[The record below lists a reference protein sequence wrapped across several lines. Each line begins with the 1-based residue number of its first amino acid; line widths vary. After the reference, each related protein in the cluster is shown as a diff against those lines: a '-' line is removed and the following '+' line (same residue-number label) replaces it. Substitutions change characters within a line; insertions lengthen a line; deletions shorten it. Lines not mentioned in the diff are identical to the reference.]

1 MTYGF
6 QLLEDIRQIRMVCE
20 QRHDELE
27 QHFTSELQNWMKYSQ
42 QTQQIMSRSY
52 PGDRYVEEN
61 QQVIEKTIANTYSE
75 IYSSRSRRLSVI
87 QSQCDD
93 SLEELLTQRKLS
105 MLTLITDL
113 LSHNIQELNKLVDEL
128 ATYEKQLQ
136 DGLVS
141 CVATQAMRYESRLSS
156 KVLSP
161 EDFCSGPDIKILA
174 AFLKRMMDIITQEQS
189 QFFGDDEDLR
199 IETPCGTSGCKEH
212 TDSPSESSST
222 LTVDT
227 QPPQQPYH
235 LPSPSFE
242 EPFTP
247 SNPMTEASNI
257 KPQGSTYNA
266 SPKQDYTPDDRTQ
279 EMTTSTPTT
288 QPEASLYSTEP
299 SITSETT
306 ASDDRKDLT
315 TTQSTP
321 TTQPEGSLYSTE
333 PSITSETTASDD
345 RKDLTT
351 TQSTPTTQPEASLY
365 STEPVTTIETASD
378 EIITQSTPPTQP
390 EANLTSTEAV
400 TRASENPPGPLVTEQ
415 NKGEYGVASVQ
426 TQTDTSTSFENKVT
440 PEVPGWLDDAVN
452 KILNPCKQNQS
463 LAKGNVKHK
472 KLHQGSF
479 EKGSEDKDLTGNSH
493 SRHADDELSTEATG
507 SGNRL
512 HQSLIYSFATVG
524 FALVVAAL
532 VILAAAVMLQ
542 HKRRQLA
549 ASKLQTQDQKI
560 AIMKETGYVNPTYK
574 LENDE

>member
-1 MTYGF
+1 MDVRHKKLVHYFSIPMFCRHISFNYFLIHTDPLEFITQAQASVHGMTYGF

-20 QRHDELE
+20 QRRDELE

-113 LSHNIQELNKLVDEL
+113 LSHNMQELNKIVDEL

-156 KVLSP
+156 KILSP

-174 AFLKRMMDIITQEQS
+174 AFLKRMLDIIVEEQS

-199 IETPCGTSGCKEH
+199 IETPCGISGCKEH

-247 SNPMTEASNI
+247 SNPMIEASNN

-279 EMTTSTPTT
+279 EMTTSTPTK

-321 TTQPEGSLYSTE
+321 TTQPE
-333 PSITSETTASDD
+333 P
-345 RKDLTT
+345 
-351 TQSTPTTQPEASLY
+351 SLY
-365 STEPVTTIETASD
+365 STEPVTTIDT
-378 EIITQSTPPTQP
+378 EITTQSTPPTQP
-390 EANLTSTEAV
+390 EASLNSTEPV
-400 TRASENPPGPLVTEQ
+400 TRASENTPESLVTEQ
-415 NKGEYGVASVQ
+415 NKGEYGVAPGQ

-440 PEVPGWLDDAVN
+440 PEVPGMVLD
-452 KILNPCKQNQS
+452 IMLSCIMCS
-463 LAKGNVKHK
+463 LLAKQ
-472 KLHQGSF
+472 LH
-479 EKGSEDKDLTGNSH
+479 T
-493 SRHADDELSTEATG
+493 
-507 SGNRL
+507 
-512 HQSLIYSFATVG
+512 
-524 FALVVAAL
+524 
-532 VILAAAVMLQ
+532 
-542 HKRRQLA
+542 
-549 ASKLQTQDQKI
+549 
-560 AIMKETGYVNPTYK
+560 
-574 LENDE
+574 